1 MECACQDV
9 TGMVKV
15 VGIFTIYIYI
25 YKYKYLYVYIYIYIL
40 YSYKQGHA
48 QLFALWRGMLEA
60 DEAGIEALCYSSLRQ
75 VSGSCLAGSLWQS
88 ISPWLPPARSC
99 WPPATSRAICRCC
112 ETGSSGALGVTAE
125 FFYSTE
131 LG

>member
-1 MECACQDV
+1 M
-9 TGMVKV
+9 
-15 VGIFTIYIYI
+15 
-25 YKYKYLYVYIYIYIL
+25 YIYIYIL